1 MSALPSDNNS
11 DKTKR
16 YARKRELILDVATD
30 LINEMG
36 VKGMTF
42 VDVAQRVELNTT
54 SITYY
59 FKRKELLAEAV
70 FERSIDRMEEAVLKA
85 AKQPDPR
92 SRVSAYLEHTL
103 EEWARIRRREERP
116 PARLSDLRAMDE
128 PMRARLAQRYFGVY
142 RDMRRRFFGAATT
155 PEEKALRTARSAVLA
170 ENIFWLPAWLNAY
183 SDRDFPRVHKRLF
196 EVFDKGVAV
205 DGAKWKPKLIAL
217 DEEPAEA
224 EAGPETFL
232 RAATRLINEL
242 GYRGASVERIAS
254 TLNVTKGSFY
264 HHLEAKDDLVLQCF
278 RRSYDR
284 VSLAQHAAM
293 EKGNDAWAWVSSSM
307 ASLLNVQLHGDF
319 PLLRTTALQAL
330 PSDVRP
336 AVLERSNRMARRF
349 SGMLIDGITEGT
361 IRPIDP
367 LIAAQAI
374 MATINTAYELRE
386 WARLMAPEKAID
398 FYASTMA
405 YGLFDKP
412 KL

>member
-1 MSALPSDNNS
+1 M
-11 DKTKR
+11 
-16 YARKRELILDVATD
+16 
-30 LINEMG
+30 
-36 VKGMTF
+36 
-42 VDVAQRVELNTT
+42 
-54 SITYY
+54 
-59 FKRKELLAEAV
+59 
-70 FERSIDRMEEAVLKA
+70 
-85 AKQPDPR
+85 
-92 SRVSAYLEHTL
+92 
-103 EEWARIRRREERP
+103 
-116 PARLSDLRAMDE
+116 
-128 PMRARLAQRYFGVY
+128 
-142 RDMRRRFFGAATT
+142 
-155 PEEKALRTARSAVLA
+155 
-170 ENIFWLPAWLNAY
+170 
-183 SDRDFPRVHKRLF
+183 
-196 EVFDKGVAV
+196 
-205 DGAKWKPKLIAL
+205 
-217 DEEPAEA
+217 
-224 EAGPETFL
+224 
-232 RAATRLINEL
+232 
-242 GYRGASVERIAS
+242 ERIAS

>member
-142 RDMRRRFFGAATT
+142 REMRRRFFGAATT

-170 ENIFWLPAWLNAY
+170 ENIFWLPA
-183 SDRDFPRVHKRLF
+183 
-196 EVFDKGVAV
+196 
-205 DGAKWKPKLIAL
+205 
-217 DEEPAEA
+217 
-224 EAGPETFL
+224 
-232 RAATRLINEL
+232 
-242 GYRGASVERIAS
+242 
-254 TLNVTKGSFY
+254 
-264 HHLEAKDDLVLQCF
+264 
-278 RRSYDR
+278 
-284 VSLAQHAAM
+284 
-293 EKGNDAWAWVSSSM
+293 
-307 ASLLNVQLHGDF
+307 
-319 PLLRTTALQAL
+319 
-330 PSDVRP
+330 
-336 AVLERSNRMARRF
+336 
-349 SGMLIDGITEGT
+349 
-361 IRPIDP
+361 
-367 LIAAQAI
+367 
-374 MATINTAYELRE
+374 
-386 WARLMAPEKAID
+386 
-398 FYASTMA
+398 
-405 YGLFDKP
+405 
-412 KL
+412 